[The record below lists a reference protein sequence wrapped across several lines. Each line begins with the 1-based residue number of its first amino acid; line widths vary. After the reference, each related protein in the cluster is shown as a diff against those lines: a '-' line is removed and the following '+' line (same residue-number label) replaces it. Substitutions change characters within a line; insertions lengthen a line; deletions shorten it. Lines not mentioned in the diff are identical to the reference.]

1 LRLCIDA
8 FPLLIRSAGIKNYLY
23 HWITHL
29 QDAGL
34 SRIRLFPYL
43 GVPGQLDHE
52 RSVVGPFGTLA
63 RLALWHGLNLWPNH
77 LLDLLSPGN
86 DIFHAV
92 KLLNPPRRSRLTA
105 TLHDLT
111 CWLMPELHT
120 SANVASEKRFADN
133 IWKRADGLIAVSEN
147 TRNDAVR
154 LLGLDPQRIQ
164 VIYHGIDDRYF
175 EADTSEVE
183 RACRQYRLAQPYVL
197 FVGTIEP
204 RKNLCTLLDAYETLT
219 PELRREFQLII
230 AGPAGW
236 SAEDA
241 KRRLAQPS
249 AGVRYLQYIPER
261 DLPGLFAGATVFAY
275 ISLYEGFGFPV
286 AQALAAGVPVL
297 TSAVSALPEITG
309 GSAELVDPHSVNA
322 VRAALE
328 RLLTSPA
335 RRCTLTAA
343 GRQRA
348 QRFRWKI
355 CAAESLRFFENIA
368 GRL

>member
-1 LRLCIDA
+1 MRLCIDA

-29 QDAGL
+29 QAAGL

-43 GVPGQLDHE
+43 GVPRELDHE
-52 RSVVGPFGTLA
+52 RSVVGPFGTFA
-63 RLALWHGLNLWPNH
+63 RLALWHSVNLWPNH
-77 LLDLLSPGN
+77 LLDWLSPGN

-120 SANVASEKRFADN
+120 SANVAAEKRFAER
-133 IWKRADGLIAVSEN
+133 IWKRADALIAVSEN

-154 LLGLDPQRIQ
+154 LLGLDPHRIQ

-175 EADTSEVE
+175 EADASEVE
-183 RACRQYRLAQPYVL
+183 RARRQYRLEQPYVL
-197 FVGTIEP
+197 CVGTIEP
-204 RKNLCTLLDAYETLT
+204 RKNLGTLLDAYETLA
-219 PELRREFQLII
+219 PALRREFQLII

-236 SAEDA
+236 SAEDV

-249 AGVRYLQYIPER
+249 AGVRYLRYVPENG
-261 DLPGLFAGATVFAY
+261 LPGLFAGATVFAY

-309 GSAELVDPHSVNA
+309 GSAELVDPRSVDA
-322 VRAALE
+322 VRTALE

-335 RRCTLTAA
+335 QRSSLAAA
-343 GRQRA
+343 GRARA

-355 CAAESLRFFENIA
+355 CAAESLQFFERVA
-368 GRL
+368 GGG